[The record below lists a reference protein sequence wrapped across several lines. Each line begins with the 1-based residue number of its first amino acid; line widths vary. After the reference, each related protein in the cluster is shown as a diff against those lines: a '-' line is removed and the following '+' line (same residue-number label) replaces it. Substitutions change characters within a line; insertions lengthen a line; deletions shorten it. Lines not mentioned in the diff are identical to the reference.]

1 VNKAFTCALSLP
13 FAASLYGQVTIKDPI
28 PPTVTRDVDALD
40 VDNELIPR
48 SIFGTFLERI
58 GNSTYNR
65 LWAELLEN
73 PSFEVGLWS
82 PEKISEMLHDKPAF
96 RYASNLAL
104 PLTGS
109 CLMRVREARSSPST
123 STRKSL
129 DRAGAVFHPEFAE
142 RACIFS
148 TTHPQPEF
156 VATRAIGRKDERK

>member
-1 VNKAFTCALSLP
+1 
-13 FAASLYGQVTIKDPI
+13 VTIKDPI

-73 PSFEVGLWS
+73 PSFEVGWWS

-104 PLTGS
+104 PLTGNCS
-109 CLMRVREARSSPST
+109 MRVREARSSPST
-123 STRKSL
+123 STRESL
-129 DRAGAVFHPEFAE
+129 DRAGFDKVRYRGLRKNHNRLCACFALVNLYQH
-142 RACIFS
+142 R
-148 TTHPQPEF
+148 QRL
-156 VATRAIGRKDERK
+156 ATLGA